1 MSRSL
6 TIDGDQLRRL
16 AQICRYIGG
25 GRYATFQQLQRKMR
39 ASRRTIF
46 RDFKDLAEM
55 GIRISLDGKGYCI
68 NQKPAS
74 CCNLIQSHQHKAVRK
89 LLSKCM

>member
-6 TIDGDQLRRL
+6 TIDGVQLRRL
-16 AQICRYIGG
+16 MQICRFIGS
-25 GRYATFQQLQRKMR
+25 GRHATLQQLQRKMR

-55 GIRISLDGKGYCI
+55 GVTVGLDGKGYHI
-68 NQKPAS
+68 RQKPAAS
-74 CCNLIQSHQHKAVRK
+74 CRRIKTSQLKAVNK
-89 LLSKCM
+89 LLSKCV